1 MGKDSVV
8 SLLHTHTHTDTH
20 TETHTHSGILFS
32 HKKNEV
38 IPFAAL
44 WVDLEIVILN
54 EVSQRRHISFDI
66 VCGI

>member
-1 MGKDSVV
+1 MDKDRVV
-8 SLLHTHTHTDTH
+8 SLLHTCTHTHT
-20 TETHTHSGILFS
+20 HTHKYSGILFS
-32 HKKNEV
+32 HRKNEV

-54 EVSQRRHISFDI
+54 EVSQKRHISSDI

>member
-8 SLLHTHTHTDTH
+8 SLLHTHKY
-20 TETHTHSGILFS
+20 SGILFS
-32 HKKNEV
+32 YKKNEV
-38 IPFAAL
+38 ILFAAL

-54 EVSQRRHISFDI
+54 EVSQRRHISYDI

>member
-8 SLLHTHTHTDTH
+8 SLLHTHKY
-20 TETHTHSGILFS
+20 SGILFS
-32 HKKNEV
+32 YKKNDV
-38 IPFAAL
+38 ILFAAL

-54 EVSQRRHISFDI
+54 EVSQRRHISYDI